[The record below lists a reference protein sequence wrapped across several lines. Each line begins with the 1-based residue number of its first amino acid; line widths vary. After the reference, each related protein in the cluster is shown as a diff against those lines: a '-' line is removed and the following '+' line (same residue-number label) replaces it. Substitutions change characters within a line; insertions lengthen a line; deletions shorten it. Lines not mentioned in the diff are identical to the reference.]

1 MGIIIMFKFVATL
14 AATAV
19 SVEEEMP
26 INETMIQEAIAADE
40 LKFFGDD
47 EMAEIEDDDNLLE
60 VGEMTDAEF
69 WSWAKKQAARA
80 RAAAARA
87 AALARRGAAIVRTG
101 RTLYAIGRRL
111 YSGNTRQRKAAAR
124 QLIRLVRS
132 TPTPSRPSGSTDSE
146 VTSTWPT

>member
-40 LKFFGDD
+40 LKFGAD

-60 VGEMTDAEF
+60 VAEGEMTDAEF

-80 RAAAARA
+80 RAAA
-87 AALARRGAAIVRTG
+87 LARQGAMVVRYG
-101 RTLYAIGRRL
+101 RTLYSIGRRL

-124 QLIRLVRS
+124 QLIRLVKSNSCARKAINKY
-132 TPTPSRPSGSTDSE
+132 G
-146 VTSTWPT
+146 

>member
-26 INETMIQEAIAADE
+26 INEAMIQEAIAADE
-40 LKFFGDD
+40 LKFGAD
-47 EMAEIEDDDNLLE
+47 EMAELDDDENLLE
-60 VGEMTDAEF
+60 VGEGEMTDAEF
-69 WSWAKKQAARA
+69 WGWAKKAAARA

-87 AALARRGAAIVRTG
+87 AALARYG
-101 RTLYAIGRRL
+101 RALYSIGRRL

-124 QLIRLVRS
+124 QLIRLIKSNSYARS
-132 TPTPSRPSGSTDSE
+132 AIRKYRLQGY
-146 VTSTWPT
+146 VIMAYRLLR

>member
-60 VGEMTDAEF
+60 VAEGEMTDAEF

-87 AALARRGAAIVRTG
+87 AALARQGAMVVRYG
-101 RTLYAIGRRL
+101 RTLYSIGRRL
-111 YSGNTRQRKAAAR
+111 Y
-124 QLIRLVRS
+124 
-132 TPTPSRPSGSTDSE
+132 
-146 VTSTWPT
+146 

>member
-80 RAAAARA
+80 TAAARA

-111 YSGNTRQRKAAAR
+111 
-124 QLIRLVRS
+124 
-132 TPTPSRPSGSTDSE
+132 
-146 VTSTWPT
+146 